1 MVLASGTKP
10 DLTEGTEVIAS
21 PGLIDSVKKGR
32 RDIADL
38 TNAQLDAMVAW
49 AISNDPELSSELD
62 DEVDFR
68 LARNAGEV

>member
-1 MVLASGTKP
+1 M
-10 DLTEGTEVIAS
+10 IAG
-21 PGLIDSVKKGR
+21 PGLISSVKNGR

-49 AISNDPELSSELD
+49 AINNDPELSSELD

-68 LARNAGEV
+68 LAEKNGE